1 MTKEEKAAVE
11 NLTKETKAVNVRLDR
26 LIRQIEIAN
35 VIEAKKNGIDFKTLI
50 ESNDEFETLLK
61 KHAVDI
67 MVRKNKKE
75 YGEDDQ

>member
-1 MTKEEKAAVE
+1 MTQAEKATLD
-11 NLTKETKAVNVRLDR
+11 NLTKEAKGINVRLDR
-26 LIRQIEIAN
+26 LIRQIEISN

-75 YGEDDQ
+75 DDDNDQ